1 MSKHLARAA
10 PRINNQQFRRL
21 TATGIHAGNHGII
34 RLLILKNKSS
44 RKKLTMSFLLS
55 LSKYI
60 DALNERI
67 GVGISW
73 ALLIAVLICS
83 GNAIVRY
90 AFNTSSNAWLEIQWY
105 LFGAVFLL
113 AASHTLRRNEHV
125 RIDVVV
131 GRFSKRTQVWID
143 IFGFVF
149 FMLPATLLIL
159 YFAVPFALE
168 SVRNQEVS
176 SNAGGLIVWPAKI
189 LIPIGFLLLTLQGI
203 SELIKR
209 IGFLMGKVDASVFE
223 KQAVTP
229 ADEIEAIKAANKLN

>member
-1 MSKHLARAA
+1 
-10 PRINNQQFRRL
+10 
-21 TATGIHAGNHGII
+21 
-34 RLLILKNKSS
+34 
-44 RKKLTMSFLLS
+44 MSFLLS

-67 GVGISW
+67 GLGISW
-73 ALLIAVLICS
+73 ALLLAVLICS

-90 AFNTSSNAWLEIQWY
+90 SFNISSNAWLEIQWY
-105 LFGAVFLL
+105 LFGAIFLL
-113 AASHTLRRNEHV
+113 ASSYTLRRNEHV
-125 RIDVVV
+125 RIDVIV
-131 GRFSKRTQVWID
+131 GRFSKRTQAWVD
-143 IFGFVF
+143 VFGFIF
-149 FMLPATLLIL
+149 FLLPATLLIL

-209 IGFLMGKVDASVFE
+209 IGFLMGKIDSSVYE
-223 KQAVTP
+223 KQGTTP
-229 ADEIEAIKAANKLN
+229 AEEIAAIKAANKLN

>member
-1 MSKHLARAA
+1 
-10 PRINNQQFRRL
+10 
-21 TATGIHAGNHGII
+21 
-34 RLLILKNKSS
+34 
-44 RKKLTMSFLLS
+44 MSFLLS

-67 GVGISW
+67 GLGISW
-73 ALLIAVLICS
+73 ALLLAVLICS

-90 AFNTSSNAWLEIQWY
+90 SFNISSNAWLEIQWY
-105 LFGAVFLL
+105 LFGAIFLL
-113 AASHTLRRNEHV
+113 ASSYTLRRNEHV
-125 RIDVVV
+125 RIDVIV
-131 GRFSKRTQVWID
+131 GRFSKRTQAWVD
-143 IFGFVF
+143 VVGFIFFL
-149 FMLPATLLIL
+149 LPATLLIL

-209 IGFLMGKVDASVFE
+209 VGFLMGKIDSSVFE
-223 KQAVTP
+223 KQGITP
-229 ADEIEAIKAANKLN
+229 VEEIAAIKAANKLN